1 MGLGCYG
8 DVFSALPV
16 VEREDGLPTQFG
28 PLEVDFA
35 EFAVDVFVVEALAGE
50 EFETVVEDPEI

>member
-1 MGLGCYG
+1 M
-8 DVFSALPV
+8 